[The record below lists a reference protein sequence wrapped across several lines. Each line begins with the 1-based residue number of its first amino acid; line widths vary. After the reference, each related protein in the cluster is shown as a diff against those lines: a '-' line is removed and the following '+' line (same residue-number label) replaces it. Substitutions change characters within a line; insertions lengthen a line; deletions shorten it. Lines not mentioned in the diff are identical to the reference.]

1 MLWADRF
8 EDCKPIGTIT
18 WDHSSKGKGSENR
31 CHNCWRA
38 EIKHGKVRLRKRSK
52 SYRECE
58 DFLLDYV
65 NSHEDELPQRAIQS
79 LRNSFYE
86 QDL

>member
-31 CHNCWRA
+31 RHNCWRA
-38 EIKHGKVRLRKRSK
+38 EIKHGKVRL
-52 SYRECE
+52 
-58 DFLLDYV
+58 
-65 NSHEDELPQRAIQS
+65 
-79 LRNSFYE
+79 
-86 QDL
+86 

>member
-1 MLWADRF
+1 MLWAERF

-18 WDHSSKGKGSENR
+18 WDRSSKGSGKR
-31 CHNCWRA
+31 HNCWRA
-38 EIKHGKVRLRKRSK
+38 ELRRGKVRYRKRSK
-52 SYRECE
+52 SYSECE

-65 NSHEDELPQRAIQS
+65 NLHEDELPQRAIQS